1 MKKALSFLSLI
12 VAAACFSGCE
22 KYLDIRSSKSTVI
35 PSSLDDLQALL
46 DATPHINEGYYP
58 ALLEI
63 ATDDYFVPYSIYNLV
78 TAFEQDNYCWK
89 PEPLY
94 LQKNVT
100 WEWKSPFQNIFIA
113 NTVLDRLPAIEGSA
127 STRGNH
133 IKGTALF
140 FRGFSYFL
148 LAQVYCKSYDPKG
161 DNAGLG
167 LPLRLTPDFNEAS
180 VRSTVQATYN
190 QLIADLQSA
199 VDLLPHTVEF
209 PTRPNKAAAYAAL
222 ARAYLAM
229 EVYDQADEYAAKA
242 LDLYDEL
249 IDFNEI
255 DLGAALTFAPFHRET
270 IFYAVSMGETII
282 NPRYACVD
290 TALYES
296 YEEHDLRKKAFFTD
310 NGNDTYSFK
319 GSYMGNTGNGFFVG
333 LAVDE
338 LFLIRAECQAR
349 ADNTPEAMKYLNHL
363 LRHRWAAEHFA
374 PLQVSD
380 NEECLRLI
388 LEERRKELLSRGV
401 RWSDLRRLNKD
412 PRFAKTL
419 VRVIDDGSN
428 QTTYTL
434 PPNDPRYVFLMP
446 QEVIRITGMQQN
458 LR

>member
-12 VAAACFSGCE
+12 VAAMCFCGCE

-46 DATPHINEGYYP
+46 DATPHINLGFYP

-63 ATDDYFVPYSIYNLV
+63 ATDDYFVPHNIYNLV
-78 TAFEQDNYCWK
+78 TAFEQESYIWK

-94 LQKNVT
+94 LQQDVNGEWTNPFRNV
-100 WEWKSPFQNIFIA
+100 SIA
-113 NTVLDRLPAIEGSA
+113 NTVLDRLPMIDGNT
-127 STRGNH
+127 STRGQH

-148 LAQVYCKSYDPKG
+148 LAQVYCAPYNTQGNNS
-161 DNAGLG
+161 GLG
-167 LPLRLTPDFNEAS
+167 LPLRLTPDFNEPS
-180 VRSTVQATYN
+180 VRSSVQGTYD
-190 QLIADLQSA
+190 QIISDLNSA
-199 VDLLPHTVEF
+199 ADLLPVTVEF

-242 LDLYDEL
+242 LNLYDEL
-249 IDFNEI
+249 IDFNEL

-270 IFYAVSMGETII
+270 IFYAASNGYTVL

-290 TALYES
+290 TELYES
-296 YEEHDLRKKAFFTD
+296 YDELDLRKKAFFTD

-349 ADNTPEAMKYLNHL
+349 AGRTPEAMEHLNHL
-363 LRHRWAAEHFA
+363 LRHRWVAEHFA
-374 PLQVSD
+374 PLQVSGS
-380 NEECLRLI
+380 EECLRLI

-419 VRVIDDGSN
+419 IRVIDDGSN

-434 PPNDPRYVFLMP
+434 PPNDPRYVFLIP